1 MPRDFLIDF
10 GILYFILLLLVFRR
24 TTLTRFLLSSDPLKN
39 SQFCIN
45 LVLPFF
51 HNRFSK
57 QREISRNCVW
67 ELDELIIKS
76 ICHISA
82 ETVILK
88 QIDVTNKL
96 SYIPSLTVINLKVG
110 LLLDIIFYSAEN
122 ATFPI

>member
-1 MPRDFLIDF
+1 MAKSGGFWTKTTNICLQQSDTLERDLLIDF
-10 GILYFILLLLVFRR
+10 GRGYFIYLLLVFRR
-24 TTLTRFLLSSDPLKN
+24 ATLTRFLMSSVPSKN
-39 SQFCIN
+39 SLFCIN

-82 ETVILK
+82 EIVILK
-88 QIDVTNKL
+88 QIDVINKF
-96 SYIPSLTVINLKVG
+96 SDNPSL
-110 LLLDIIFYSAEN
+110 
-122 ATFPI
+122 